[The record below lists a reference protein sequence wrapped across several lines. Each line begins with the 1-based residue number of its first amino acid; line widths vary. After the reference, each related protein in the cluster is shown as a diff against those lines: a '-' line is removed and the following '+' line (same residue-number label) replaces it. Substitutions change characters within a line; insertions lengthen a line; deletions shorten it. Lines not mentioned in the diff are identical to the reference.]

1 LVTLESRHLVART
14 IGWVASVSI
23 ANVATSRRSTAGRLE
38 LACIGSGIAPT
49 KLASGGV
56 VIASVKAGLHA
67 AVADQ
72 GAGIDATSSGRAV
85 IDGSA
90 ATAGCVAKAAAR
102 VTARVLIDGAKTSG
116 NVRGRSASKVRRSK
130 AIVDDVIGSRECLKV
145 EAGLQRVKENHKD
158 FNTLSARGVH
168 SNSDSL
174 SGEIQHVIAISDDDN
189 SLSDEGTG
197 G

>member
-72 GAGIDATSSGRAV
+72 GAGIDATSLFDDIGHSEE
-85 IDGSA
+85 
-90 ATAGCVAKAAAR
+90 AKKQLEGF
-102 VTARVLIDGAKTSG
+102 LIGK
-116 NVRGRSASKVRRSK
+116 
-130 AIVDDVIGSRECLKV
+130 LK
-145 EAGLQRVKENHKD
+145 R
-158 FNTLSARGVH
+158 
-168 SNSDSL
+168 
-174 SGEIQHVIAISDDDN
+174 
-189 SLSDEGTG
+189 
-197 G
+197 